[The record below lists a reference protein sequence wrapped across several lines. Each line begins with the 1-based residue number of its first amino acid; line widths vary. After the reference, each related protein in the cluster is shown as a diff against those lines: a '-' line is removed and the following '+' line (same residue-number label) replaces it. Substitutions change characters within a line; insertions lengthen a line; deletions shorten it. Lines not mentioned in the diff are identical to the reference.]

1 MRDMLKM
8 FKNKAI
14 LGYLIAF
21 TLISVIGVETNHQE
35 QYLYNEKNDAVIVY
49 K

>member
-21 TLISVIGVETNHQE
+21 TLVSVIGVQVNHQE
-35 QYLYNEKNDAVIVY
+35 QYLYNEENNAVIVY